1 MAVAEA
7 AIAISCAGVR
17 KVRTDRNGLEVLD
30 QDSCLVLL
38 GRASVGRIAYVA
50 SGRARVVPVNIFLRE
65 REVFFWVGTGG
76 LLDAIA
82 DGQPLT
88 VEADE
93 LDLEADSGWSVV
105 VTGNAHEVVRRPD
118 ESRPAMRSWLRPEAG
133 RLVRLALQEISGRR
147 LTPAVAWESATV
159 GRRADQRGVKR
170 SES

>member
-7 AIAISCAGVR
+7 VIAVDGADGR
-17 KVRTDRNGLEVLD
+17 KVRRDRNGLEVLD
-30 QDSCLVLL
+30 RTTCLVLL
-38 GRASVGRIAYVA
+38 SRAPVGRVAYVA
-50 SGRARVVPVNIFLRE
+50 SGRARVVPVNVELRE
-65 REVFFWVGTGG
+65 GEVFFRVGTGG

-88 VEADE
+88 LEADE
-93 LDLEADSGWSVV
+93 FDLEACAGWSVV

-147 LTPAVAWESATV
+147 LTAAVAWESATV

>member
-7 AIAISCAGVR
+7 AAATSCARVR

-50 SGRARVVPVNIFLRE
+50 SRRARVVPVNIFLRE

-88 VEADE
+88 LEADE
-93 LDLEADSGWSVV
+93 LDLEAGSGWSVV
-105 VTGNAHEVVRRPD
+105 ATGNAHEVVRRPD

-147 LTPAVAWESATV
+147 LTAAVAWESATV
-159 GRRADQRGVKR
+159 GRCADQRGVKR